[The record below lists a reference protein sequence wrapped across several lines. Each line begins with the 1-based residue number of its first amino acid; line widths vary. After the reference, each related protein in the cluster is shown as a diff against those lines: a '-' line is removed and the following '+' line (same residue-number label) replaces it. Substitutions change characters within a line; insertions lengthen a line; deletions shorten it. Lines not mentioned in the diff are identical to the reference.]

1 MPRLPSNVAAAQWTR
16 LWVDSA
22 FLMADAAAVMTLR
35 TIRIMAGGRPAG
47 TEMQRMVG
55 EKVEAGFE
63 LAGAMA
69 SGRVRTPQAAARKG
83 VSVMRKRVRSNRKR
97 LG

>member
-1 MPRLPSNVAAAQWTR
+1 MTRLPSTAAAHVWTR

-22 FLMADAAAVMTLR
+22 FMMADAASVMMLR
-35 TIRIMAGGRPAG
+35 SMRMMRGGPAAQA
-47 TEMQRMVG
+47 EAERMIG

-63 LAGAMA
+63 MAGAMA
-69 SGRVRTPQAAARKG
+69 SGRVRTPEAAARKALG
-83 VSVMRKRVRSNRKR
+83 VAGKRVRANRKR